1 MQMPFSK
8 HEEYFAT
15 VDAEACTRLELVQ
28 AEVERRV
35 PGAVR
40 CISYKMPA
48 FKEKRVFFYF
58 AAFKKHI
65 GIYPPV
71 TEDKVLILETE
82 RYRGPKGNLSFA
94 HKDPLPIDLIG
105 RVAVALSAQ
114 YATRSAATQ
123 FPP

>member
-1 MQMPFSK
+1 MSLNA
-8 HEEYFAT
+8 HEEYLAT
-15 VDAEACTRLELVQ
+15 VEAKVRARLERVQ
-28 AEVERRV
+28 HEVERLI

-48 FKEKRVFFYF
+48 FKQKRVFFYF

-71 TEDKVLILETE
+71 TEDEALILETA
-82 RYRGPKGNLSFA
+82 RYRGPKGNLSFP
-94 HKDPLPIDLIG
+94 HDEPLPLELIG

-114 YATRSAATQ
+114 YAAT
-123 FPP
+123 

>member
-1 MQMPFSK
+1 MSLNT
-8 HEEYFAT
+8 HEEFLAT
-15 VDAEACTRLELVQ
+15 VDAKARVRLECVQ
-28 AEVERRV
+28 HEVERLI

-48 FKEKRVFFYF
+48 FKQRRVFFYF

-65 GIYPPV
+65 GIYPPI
-71 TEDKVLILETE
+71 TEDEALILETA

-94 HKDPLPIDLIG
+94 HDEPLPLELIG

-114 YATRSAATQ
+114 YEAR
-123 FPP
+123 

>member
-1 MQMPFSK
+1 M
-8 HEEYFAT
+8 
-15 VDAEACTRLELVQ
+15 ELVQ
-28 AEVERRV
+28 AEVERRI

-40 CISYKMPA
+40 CISYSMPA

-71 TEDKVLILETE
+71 TEDKALILETE

-94 HKDPLPIDLIG
+94 YKDPLPTELIG
-105 RVAVALSAQ
+105 RVAIALSAQ
-114 YATRSAATQ
+114 YATT
-123 FPP
+123 